1 MIEDAWGQLRQAGEG
16 LRERKKRLTRQR
28 ISDVATRLFIE
39 RGFDNVRIAEIA
51 EIVGVSEKTVYNYF
65 PTKESLVFDR
75 SDEQLE
81 TVAAAVRDRPR
92 GMSPTVAF
100 AGGLKQDLRPMVTA
114 IDGVGADWVRGFS
127 EMVRTTPTLQ
137 SAWGEH
143 RHRAV
148 ERLTEILGEE
158 LGVDPREAE
167 VLTAARAL
175 VSLMELFFDSQFR
188 HVDAG
193 LVGEA
198 LTAAVEADLDR
209 GVRLLDT
216 GFWSLHLMVEGR
228 RTKEQLKDAAL
239 VAEQARQQ
247 VMAAL
252 RDAKRAWREIRA
264 EAKAAAQEAR
274 NGARDARAGARA
286 AAHDA
291 RADARRVAQADGRG
305 VARAD
310 ARGAGRELN
319 SGQAPGAHSAHD
331 RRT

>member
-1 MIEDAWGQLRQAGEG
+1 MIEDALEQLRQAGEG

-28 ISDVATRLFIE
+28 ISDVATRLFLE

-51 EIVGVSEKTVYNYF
+51 ERVGVSEKTVYNYF

-75 SDEQLE
+75 ADEQLE
-81 TVAAAVRDRPR
+81 LVVGAVRDRPR
-92 GMSPTVAF
+92 GTSPMVAF
-100 AGGLKQDLRPMVTA
+100 AAGLKHDLRPMVA
-114 IDGVGADWVRGFS
+114 VMDGAGADWVRAFS
-127 EMVRTTPTLQ
+127 DMVRNTPALQ

-143 RHRAV
+143 RHRTV
-148 ERLTEILGEE
+148 ERLTEVLGDE
-158 LGVDPREAE
+158 LGVDPREPE

-188 HVDAG
+188 HIDAG
-193 LVGEA
+193 LTGER
-198 LTAAVEADLDR
+198 LAVAIEADLDR

-228 RTKEQLKDAAL
+228 RTKDQLKDAAL

-274 NGARDARAGARA
+274 AEARNAARDARAEARA

-291 RADARRVAQADGRG
+291 RADARVA
-305 VARAD
+305 ARQ
-310 ARGAGRELN
+310 LS